1 MRHGTLI
8 LAAHGAHDGSAA
20 NDRVR
25 ALAEAIA
32 QRELFAAVKVAFN
45 LGTPGFADV
54 FEQVSTDVATVV
66 PVMTSDGY
74 FRRRV
79 LPKALQAA
87 GGHLPPE
94 LRLTPPVGTHPRV
107 AALLAQLVRETA
119 AARNVDLTSTAIA
132 VIGHGT
138 RKDARSGAATDTLRD
153 TLQNE
158 FETSAVVSAFLDQDP
173 EVSAVPAL
181 TDRATIVITPFFI
194 GGGSHALEDIP
205 EALGVA
211 PEAVRDRPAEATVA
225 DRRLVFT
232 PALGD
237 MDALVDLIVDRA
249 QADEYEQLAPTSGDP
264 HPATASRQ

>member
-1 MRHGTLI
+1 MNRDTLI

-20 NDRVR
+20 NARVR
-25 ALAEAIA
+25 TFAEVIA
-32 QRELFAAVKVAFN
+32 QREHFAVVKVAFN

-54 FEQVSTDVATVV
+54 FEQVSTKVATVV

-87 GGHLPPE
+87 GGQLPPE

-119 AARNVDLTSTAIA
+119 AAQRVDLATAAIA

-138 RKDARSGAATDTLRD
+138 RKDARSGAATDALRD
-153 TLQNE
+153 TLQGE

-173 EVSAVPAL
+173 EVNVVPTL
-181 TDRATIVITPFFI
+181 TDRATIVIAPFFI

-205 EALGVA
+205 EALGVEPA
-211 PEAVRDRPAEATVA
+211 AVMDRPAEATVA
-225 DRRLVFT
+225 GRRFVFT

-237 MDALVDLIVDRA
+237 LDALVELIIDRA
-249 QADEYEQLAPTSGDP
+249 GGDEYEQLTPTSGEP